1 MILSLFI
8 YWFRSYSNFLQ
19 FIMFTTLRSKI
30 QLPKSKYMR
39 VVIFGANGKTGALL
53 VEQALTKGYK
63 VVAFVRKAGSI
74 QIDNP
79 NLKVI
84 VGNLNETLNL
94 TDAITGADACM
105 CALGGGSLKQHSP
118 EIVEGIKNIVSIM
131 EQEVVPRFIYLS
143 SLGAGESRL
152 IMAQPMRF
160 LIFNIMLRVPLADHN
175 ANEQLISKSKLKWT
189 FVRPGALNDG
199 ALSGI
204 FKHGSEIIKLKGN
217 ASISRANV
225 AAFMIDQLSDET
237 YIKKAVW
244 LYE

>member
-1 MILSLFI
+1 M
-8 YWFRSYSNFLQ
+8 
-19 FIMFTTLRSKI
+19 K
-30 QLPKSKYMR
+30 

-53 VEQALTKGYK
+53 LEQALAKGYK
-63 VVAFVRKAGSI
+63 VVAYVRKAGSI
-74 QIDNP
+74 QIENP
-79 NLKVI
+79 NLKII

-94 TDAITGADACM
+94 TDAITGADACIS
-105 CALGGGSLKQHSP
+105 ALGGSSLTHHSP

-152 IMAQPMRF
+152 VMPQPMRF
-160 LIFNIMLRVPLADHN
+160 LIVNIMLRIPLAYHN
-175 ANEQLISKSKLKWT
+175 ANELRISSSKLKWT

-199 ALSGI
+199 ALTRKI
-204 FKHGSEIIKLKGN
+204 KHGNDIIKLRGN
-217 ASISRANV
+217 ANISRANV

-237 YIKKAVW
+237 YIKKGVW